1 MDRKL
6 DAVTFDA
13 GDTLLYCDPSPA
25 EIYAEALS
33 RHGRPVEP
41 DEVGPAFRGA
51 WAAMQRRTTAGADRY
66 GGDERAFWGEILRD
80 VLDRLDHGAPWQHLL
95 DELYAAFA
103 RTEVWQLYDDSL
115 PTLEALRG
123 RGVRLAVV
131 SNWDRRLGEILHGLG
146 IEPYFDTVVVSAVEG
161 VEKPDGRIFRTAL
174 GRLGVPAAAA
184 LHVGDSPR
192 EDYEGARAAGLDA
205 ALVDRERVFHGSGY
219 RTIPTL
225 CALLELV

>member
-1 MDRKL
+1 MDRSL

-13 GDTLLYCDPSPA
+13 GNTLLYCDPSPE
-25 EIYAEALS
+25 EIYADALS

-80 VLDRLDHGAPWQHLL
+80 VLDRLDHGAPWRHLL

-103 RTEVWQLYDDSL
+103 RTEVWHLYDDSL
-115 PTLEALRG
+115 PTLEALRE

-131 SNWDRRLGEILHGLG
+131 SNWDRRLGEILEGLG
-146 IEPYFDTVVVSAVEG
+146 LEGYFETVVVSAVEG
-161 VEKPDGRIFRTAL
+161 FEKPDGRIFRTAVE
-174 GRLGVPAAAA
+174 RLGVAPAAA

-192 EDYEGARAAGLDA
+192 EDYEGARASGLGA
-205 ALVDRERVFHGSGY
+205 ALIDRDGIFAGSGY

-225 CALLELV
+225 HALLDLV